1 MFSIPPNIAAF
12 PIMSVS
18 TKECLLVHYWS
29 SAPLVLLLLC
39 SGCFA
44 DSRVR
49 TSGNITAKIGHPVT
63 LSCEPPGD
71 GNVSQVEWRIGGC
84 DGRRILVSNTNNPV
98 VVEQDYIDRVSA
110 VTMRGF
116 TLLGTQRNDAGPYC
130 CSLTTFPLGSLKCH
144 LFLYL
149 TEDPQTA
156 FSESPLIM
164 IVSIASGILG
174 VLVLGGTITALLLC
188 QRCRRPVQDPVHV
201 AVHPGGL
208 PQKPPSILQKSQ
220 AHAPPPQR
228 SNSEEEEEEENG
240 EMDYLNITVL
250 RLPRI
255 PPTAS
260 SALRK
265 S

>member
-39 SGCFA
+39 S
-44 DSRVR
+44 
-49 TSGNITAKIGHPVT
+49 
-63 LSCEPPGD
+63 
-71 GNVSQVEWRIGGC
+71 
-84 DGRRILVSNTNNPV
+84 
-98 VVEQDYIDRVSA
+98 
-110 VTMRGF
+110 
-116 TLLGTQRNDAGPYC
+116 
-130 CSLTTFPLGSLKCH
+130 
-144 LFLYL
+144 
-149 TEDPQTA
+149 A

-174 VLVLGGTITALLLC
+174 VLVLGGTIIALLLC
-188 QRCRRPVQDPVHV
+188 QSCRRPVQDPVHV

-208 PQKPPSILQKSQ
+208 PQKKNSILQKSQ

-228 SNSEEEEEEENG
+228 SISEEEEEENG
-240 EMDYLNITVL
+240 EMDYLNVTVL